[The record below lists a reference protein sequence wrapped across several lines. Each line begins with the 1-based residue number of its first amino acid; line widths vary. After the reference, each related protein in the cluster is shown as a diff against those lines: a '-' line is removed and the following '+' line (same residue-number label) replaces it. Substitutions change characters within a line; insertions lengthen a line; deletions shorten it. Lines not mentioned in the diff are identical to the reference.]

1 MENECKKVKAGED
14 RKEWEIIVM
23 ALRYSRPLC
32 PLIVDQISWMLLDA
46 RGGARGGLGG
56 YSPPSEH
63 ASPPSEGEKRFCRR
77 FLAFIVP

>member
-1 MENECKKVKAGED
+1 MENECKKVKAEED
-14 RKEWEIIVM
+14 RKEWEIIGM
-23 ALRYSRPLC
+23 DLQYSWLLC
-32 PLIVDQISWMLLDA
+32 PLTVDQISWILLDA

-77 FLAFIVP
+77 FLAFLVP